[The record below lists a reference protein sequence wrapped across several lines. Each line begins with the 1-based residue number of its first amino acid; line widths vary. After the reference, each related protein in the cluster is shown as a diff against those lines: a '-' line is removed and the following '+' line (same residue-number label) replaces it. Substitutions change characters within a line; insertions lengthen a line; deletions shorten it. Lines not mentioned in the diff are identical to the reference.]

1 MRSFGGWHEIKR
13 YHRISILMRSA
24 LRVLNTL
31 CPSLQRRTTPC
42 RARTVCRGY
51 TKSLI
56 CALKLAEQVCGKKQT
71 DFIPEAIRTAVG
83 EALIEK
89 RIITADPQT
98 DQAFRT
104 RLDQAPDSPHVGN
117 ICTPFCCGVDFIDN
131 RLKLL

>member
-1 MRSFGGWHEIKR
+1 
-13 YHRISILMRSA
+13 
-24 LRVLNTL
+24 
-31 CPSLQRRTTPC
+31 
-42 RARTVCRGY
+42 
-51 TKSLI
+51 
-56 CALKLAEQVCGKKQT
+56 VCGKKQT